1 MLASLCFLT
10 LVLVNCTNVALRYVW
25 SSPLSW
31 AEEVMICLT
40 LWGVALMFPVLT
52 YQRAHLR
59 INLFDS
65 LMSSI
70 GRRIR
75 GAIENIAL
83 IGSAGF
89 VAYQS
94 SIVMQLYLNSGET
107 TTAARMPMWLY
118 QGSFFA
124 GFTLTALA
132 ALFSL
137 PSYLKDDVEDQQA
150 VPETAE

>member
-25 SSPLSW
+25 SSPLPW

-89 VAYQS
+89 VAHQS